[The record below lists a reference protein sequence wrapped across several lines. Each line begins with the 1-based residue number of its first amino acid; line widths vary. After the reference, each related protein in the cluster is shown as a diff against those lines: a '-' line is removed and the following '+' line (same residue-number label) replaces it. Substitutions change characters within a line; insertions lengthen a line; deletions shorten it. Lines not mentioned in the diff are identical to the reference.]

1 MQQTNRQP
9 KIRIS
14 LKKTF
19 LIFVHLILAVVLT
32 YPVSAQEEEP
42 KEIGIDEKLGEMIP
56 MDMTFYDEYGKTVT
70 LGELIDG
77 KPTIISIVYY
87 RCPGL
92 CSPLLVGLADVVDKV
107 DLEPGQDFN
116 VLTFSM
122 DPREDHI
129 LAAEKKKNYLHSIT
143 RELPE
148 TSWRFLTG
156 DSMNANRITEVVGWN
171 YEKQGEDFMHGASI
185 VVVSPEGKIA
195 RYLYGTQYLAFDLKM
210 ALIEASEGKVGPT
223 ISKLMQICF
232 SYDPEG
238 RGYVLDVTRVSGG
251 IIIFLIGVF
260 AVIFLVKKKNT
271 PENNNEKEINKEQ
284 ENG

>member
-1 MQQTNRQP
+1 MQPTNRQP

-14 LKKTF
+14 LRKTF
-19 LIFVHLILAVVLT
+19 LIFVHLFLFAVIA
-32 YPVSAQEEEP
+32 YPVHAEDEP
-42 KEIGIDEKLGEMIP
+42 KPIGIDEKLGETVP
-56 MDMTFYDEYGKTVT
+56 MDLTFYDEYGKTIT

-107 DLEPGQDFN
+107 DLEPGKDFN

-122 DPREDHI
+122 DPREDYL
-129 LAAEKKKNYLHSIT
+129 LAAEKKKNYLHSMT
-143 RELPE
+143 REMPE

-156 DSMNANRITEVVGWN
+156 DSVNANRITEVVGWN
-171 YEKQGEDFMHGASI
+171 YEKQGDDFMHGASI

-195 RYLYGTQYLAFDLKM
+195 RYLYGTEYLAFDLKM
-210 ALIEASEGKVGPT
+210 AIIEASEGKVGPT

-238 RGYVLDVTRVSGG
+238 RGYVLDVTRISGG
-251 IIIFLIGVF
+251 IVIFLIGVF
-260 AVIFLVKKKNT
+260 AVIFLVKKKKS
-271 PENNNEKEINKEQ
+271 PETNNVKEINKEQ